1 MVMEDMI
8 MALTTAMVIVILVA
22 TTTIIT
28 VMGILL
34 DINNLAVIGMTII
47 VDQGVD
53 PVFGDEK
60 IGQGG
65 RGKA

>member
-8 MALTTAMVIVILVA
+8 MALATAMAMVIVILVA

-34 DINNLAVIGMTII
+34 DINNLAVTGTII
-47 VDQGVD
+47 VDHGVD
-53 PVFGDEK
+53 PVIGDEI
-60 IGQGG
+60 IG
-65 RGKA
+65 

>member
-8 MALTTAMVIVILVA
+8 MALATAMVIVILVA

-34 DINNLAVIGMTII
+34 DINNLAVAGTII
-47 VDQGVD
+47 VDHGVD
-53 PVFGDEK
+53 PAIGDEIK
-60 IGQGG
+60 GQGG

>member
-8 MALTTAMVIVILVA
+8 MALATAMVIVILVA

-34 DINNLAVIGMTII
+34 DINNLAVTGMTII
-47 VDQGVD
+47 TGN
-53 PVFGDEK
+53 E
-60 IGQGG
+60 IME
-65 RGKA
+65 